1 MATIKQAK
9 EDLLDR
15 IGVLAD
21 TTATTASD
29 TILLTDA
36 LTTLDKG
43 VDDETV
49 VQPSPDY
56 HYRNTRPEYGI
67 WMANHQNRGGMTIV
81 DEMAVPLKQR
91 AYWHHSYEDGAD
103 GCFTGQWSTGQKD
116 EYNNATTRTS
126 CYYNSTT
133 NLPSGID
140 CYIMGTTA
148 VGELGHFRLITGYRA
163 LEVIRSDTAGDDYH
177 KENIYVGNAELSSKE
192 CYLRYKNQTLAL
204 RLRSLTA
211 SHESLSEYD
220 TGNNTQ
226 SSRGGC
232 SYNKT
237 REELVVHNRK
247 GITQTFTTKI
257 YKNIPELNR
266 KTNIATVL
274 TAAEGTSASL
284 DYTLADGYLSADIET
299 LENNKIV
306 LCDSGIMFV
315 TTHEPGAALHIA
327 KLTRNAGDTAI
338 TYGDHYEEAV
348 SNPTHGIGQNAA
360 HGHMLVQSRSK
371 KNVFLF
377 CVWYQYQKGMI
388 SFVVSKHL
396 NSYSVGFTWESTSS
410 GANVGPY
417 GDNDFVISRN
427 HDWDWPGEQSI
438 VCLIQKPDG
447 SWVETDTGNQI
458 DNSGWYTTGYPCL
471 VPLNI

>member
-1 MATIKQAK
+1 MATIKQTK
-9 EDLLDR
+9 DGLLDR
-15 IGVLAD
+15 ISVLAD
-21 TTATTASD
+21 TTGTTASD

-36 LTTLDKG
+36 LNTLDKG
-43 VDDETV
+43 IDEETRVDA
-49 VQPSPDY
+49 SPDY

-67 WMANHQNRGGMTIV
+67 WTGHSASAGTTIV
-81 DEMAVPLKQR
+81 DEMANPIKQR
-91 AYWHHSYEDGAD
+91 GYWHSEYTSGAD
-103 GCFTGQWSTGQKD
+103 GCFTGPYAGGMKQD
-116 EYNNATTRTS
+116 HNANP
-126 CYYNSTT
+126 CYYRCNSQA
-133 NLPSGID
+133 PAGAE
-140 CYIMGTTA
+140 CYITGTTA
-148 VGELGHFRLITGYRA
+148 VGELGHFRLIVGYRA
-163 LEVIRSDTAGDDYH
+163 LEVARCDGEDYR
-177 KENIYVGNAELSSKE
+177 KENVYVGNAELSSKE
-192 CYLRYKNQTLAL
+192 CYLRYKNTTLAL

-211 SHESLSEYD
+211 SHDSLSEYD
-220 TGNNTQ
+220 TGNNNQ

-247 GITQTFTTKI
+247 GASQSYTVKI
-257 YKNIPELNR
+257 YKNIPELTR

-284 DYTLADGYLSADIET
+284 DYTLADGYAAADIET
-299 LENNKIV
+299 TQNNKIV

-315 TTHEPGAALHIA
+315 TTHEPGAFLHIA
-327 KLTRNAGDTAI
+327 KLTRNTGDTAI
-338 TYGDHYEEAV
+338 TYSDHAQRAIG
-348 SNPTHGIGQNAA
+348 NPTYGINTDSA

-377 CVWYQYQKGMI
+377 CVYYQYQRGMT

-396 NSYSVGFTWESTSS
+396 NSYSLGFIWESVTM

-427 HDWDWPGEQSI
+427 HNWDNPGDQSI
-438 VCLIQKPDG
+438 VCFIQKPDG
-447 SWVETDTGNQI
+447 SWAETDTGNQI
-458 DNSGWYTTGYPCL
+458 DNGGWWTTFYPCL